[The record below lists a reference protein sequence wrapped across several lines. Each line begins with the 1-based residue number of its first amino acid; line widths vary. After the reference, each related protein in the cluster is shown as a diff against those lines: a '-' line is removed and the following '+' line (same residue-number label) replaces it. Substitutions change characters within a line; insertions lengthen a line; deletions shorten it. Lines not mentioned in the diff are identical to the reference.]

1 MHCLSPKMVCETKIV
16 AEDHES
22 IPGSKKDTIIVSSSQ
37 MWPSLAGSPPS
48 PPPPLTPPKEDPR
61 RDNVYIR
68 EFHPSEQEVVR
79 RIFYEGIMERIP
91 NTAFRGLKQQ
101 PLTQL
106 LYGLLAGEYPLPFGA
121 GGGFIGR
128 RGCCQDGRR
137 GGRTRGQRRSAERS
151 RGAAAL
157 RRGRRG
163 GASAAGMR
171 VPAGCSGRGGRGRGE
186 GRALSWLW
194 QGWGARRGAQRSGAL
209 WSPPRSPERGARR
222 CRRCLETA
230 GPSSE
235 RSPVWGGGTGGTPAP
250 GASRGVTSAPG
261 VKRPKNSAGK
271 VPPSPWQQ
279 SITRAPL
286 PVAAIINACP
296 PPPERSGVGSC
307 PRWLQGGRTPC
318 PGPSRAGGSCRL

>member
-106 LYGLLAGEYPLPFGA
+106 LYGLLAGEYPLPFGE
-121 GGGFIGR
+121 GGSGFIR
-128 RGCCQDGRR
+128 RCGSSQNGRR
-137 GGRTRGQRRSAERS
+137 GGRRRDPRARCGRGAPQHRAGRPRSRSAAAGPGGLGG
-151 RGAAAL
+151 GAWR
-157 RRGRRG
+157 RRGRATLAGVRAGSREGEVAAGVRADQSLWLLQGSGVRG
-163 GASAAGMR
+163 GERRAPAAPAQPGEGVHG
-171 VPAGCSGRGGRGRGE
+171 VPALPGDSR
-186 GRALSWLW
+186 
-194 QGWGARRGAQRSGAL
+194 ARR
-209 WSPPRSPERGARR
+209 
-222 CRRCLETA
+222 
-230 GPSSE
+230 
-235 RSPVWGGGTGGTPAP
+235 
-250 GASRGVTSAPG
+250 
-261 VKRPKNSAGK
+261 
-271 VPPSPWQQ
+271 
-279 SITRAPL
+279 
-286 PVAAIINACP
+286 
-296 PPPERSGVGSC
+296 
-307 PRWLQGGRTPC
+307 
-318 PGPSRAGGSCRL
+318 

>member
-106 LYGLLAGEYPLPFGA
+106 LYGLLAGEYPLPFEDGGA
-121 GGGFIGR
+121 GFIGR
-128 RGCCQDGRR
+128 CGCSQDGRR
-137 GGRTRGQRRSAERS
+137 GGRRRDPRAAPQHGAGPRSRSAAAGTA
-151 RGAAAL
+151 RGSVG
-157 RRGRRG
+157 RRGRASLRGVRG
-163 GASAAGMR
+163 GEVAAG
-171 VPAGCSGRGGRGRGE
+171 VRGE
-186 GRALSWLW
+186 PSFGYCRA
-194 QGWGARRGAQRSGAL
+194 GGARRGAERAGRPRAARLGGLGVPAL
-209 WSPPRSPERGARR
+209 
-222 CRRCLETA
+222 
-230 GPSSE
+230 
-235 RSPVWGGGTGGTPAP
+235 P
-250 GASRGVTSAPG
+250 GD
-261 VKRPKNSAGK
+261 
-271 VPPSPWQQ
+271 
-279 SITRAPL
+279 
-286 PVAAIINACP
+286 
-296 PPPERSGVGSC
+296 
-307 PRWLQGGRTPC
+307 
-318 PGPSRAGGSCRL
+318 SRALR